1 VSRALV
7 LGGGGVAG
15 IAWELGVL
23 RGLEEAGVPARDWSL
38 VVGTSAGAIVGA
50 RILADPDLERWY
62 AHETRPYAPEDRA
75 LVQAL
80 GGRVGVA
87 AMAAGRRRRLGWVPS
102 AWLVCRTAEAMVRRA
117 ARPPRGATTPAT
129 GGKEIAKGDDRLMG
143 LGSIARAARTPPE
156 QSFLDTIRTYIA
168 PAVEWSDRLIVTA
181 VDATDGSTVVIDA
194 GCGAPLD
201 RAVAASA
208 AVPILF
214 PPIRAMGRSWIDGG
228 MSSLVHV
235 DLAADA
241 DEILV
246 LAPLDV
252 GVRREVEA
260 LQAAGKRVD
269 LVLPEPES
277 ASVMGFG
284 TGLLDPARRP
294 AAARAGREDGL
305 RAGRELLAARAAGRT
320 EAPGGSAAPGEER
333 SVA

>member
-1 VSRALV
+1 
-7 LGGGGVAG
+7 
-15 IAWELGVL
+15 
-23 RGLEEAGVPARDWSL
+23 
-38 VVGTSAGAIVGA
+38 
-50 RILADPDLERWY
+50 
-62 AHETRPYAPEDRA
+62 
-75 LVQAL
+75 
-80 GGRVGVA
+80 
-87 AMAAGRRRRLGWVPS
+87 
-102 AWLVCRTAEAMVRRA
+102 
-117 ARPPRGATTPAT
+117 
-129 GGKEIAKGDDRLMG
+129 
-143 LGSIARAARTPPE
+143 
-156 QSFLDTIRTYIA
+156 
-168 PAVEWSDRLIVTA
+168 
-181 VDATDGSTVVIDA
+181 
-194 GCGAPLD
+194 
-201 RAVAASA
+201 
-208 AVPILF
+208 
-214 PPIRAMGRSWIDGG
+214 MGRSWIDGG

-269 LVLPEPES
+269 LVLPGPES
-277 ASVMGFG
+277 ASAMGFG